1 MGFIWGNAEFEAPLR
16 FTSRCSWMWRTD
28 FEEESGPEILSG
40 TERCLVDDLCHRQEG
55 L

>member
-1 MGFIWGNAEFEAPLR
+1 MGFILGNAEFEAPLR
-16 FTSRCSWMWRTD
+16 FTSRCSWMWGTE